1 MPYFEDLFIKEAK
14 KALEYHSDRGGGTVS
29 GRNACH
35 VVQDTP
41 PEDPNVLWVDTTDN
55 SDDGFQGGGIAVT
68 GATVGQTVKI
78 SAVDESGKPTKWD
91 SVDFPSDEHINSLIN
106 TALGVIENGTY

>member
-41 PEDPNVLWVDTTDN
+41 PKDPNVLWVDTTDN
-55 SDDGFQGGGIAVT
+55 SDDGFQDVSYTKQEIDAIMGSYVTDIDNLLGGDG
-68 GATVGQTVKI
+68 
-78 SAVDESGKPTKWD
+78 
-91 SVDFPSDEHINSLIN
+91 
-106 TALGVIENGTY
+106 